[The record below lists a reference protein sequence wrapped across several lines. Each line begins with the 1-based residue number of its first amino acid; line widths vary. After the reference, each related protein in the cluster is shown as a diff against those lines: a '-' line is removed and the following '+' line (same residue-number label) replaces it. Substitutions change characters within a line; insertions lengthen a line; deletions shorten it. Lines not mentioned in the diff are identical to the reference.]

1 MSTMSVFKGRFSAQT
16 PSLTQGSIVRCIL
29 TFAMPLFL
37 GQLLQQ
43 LYNLADAWVL
53 GNFAPEEAF
62 AAVSSGGSLTFL
74 VTGFFNGVAIGG
86 SVIISRYFGARDEEN
101 VSRAIHN
108 NFLFGILISV
118 LSTAVGLLLAPRLLG
133 LINTPEEVLPYSLTY
148 FQIYFAGV
156 STVILYN
163 MCMAIMRS
171 LGDSLHPLYYLAVSS
186 LLNVALD
193 LLFVA
198 VLPPETLM
206 GLVAADIPPELKLG
220 AAKVAGAAIATVLTQ
235 GISVA
240 LCLLRMC
247 RVPDYTRLDFRK
259 LHLHR
264 DIMPQVI
271 RQGLP
276 TGVQNAVISI
286 GNLVIQSNINS
297 FKEHAMAGQGAYAR
311 IEGVVFLPIMS
322 ISMALTTFISQN
334 LGAREYDRAK
344 RGALFGVASGVLLAE
359 AVGLLFLRFAPD
371 ALRFFV
377 DTEEALDYG
386 AIHVRVAAPFYF
398 LLAFSHCAAGVMRGC
413 GKAIVP
419 MISMLSFWCVV
430 RVIYVTVALRFFPVY
445 DTIPWAYPITWS
457 LSSVVFLL
465 FLLKSD
471 WLHAFDLEK
480 QLS

>member
-1 MSTMSVFKGRFSAQT
+1 MSMFKGLFSAQA
-16 PSLTQGSIVRCIL
+16 PSLTEGPIVRRIL
-29 TFAMPLFL
+29 SFAMPLFL

-101 VSRAIHN
+101 VTRSIHN

-118 LSTAVGLLLAPRLLG
+118 LSTAVGLLLAPRLL
-133 LINTPEEVLPYSLTY
+133 LLMNTPEEVLPYSLTY
-148 FQIYFAGV
+148 FRIYFAGV
-156 STVILYN
+156 ATVILYN

-186 LLNVALD
+186 LLNVVLD

-198 VLPPETLM
+198 VLPPEALM
-206 GLVAADIPPELKLG
+206 GLVSADTPPELKLG

-235 GISVA
+235 GISVV

-247 RVPDYTRLDFRK
+247 RVPDFTRLDFRK

-276 TGVQNAVISI
+276 TGIQNAVISI

-334 LGAREYDRAK
+334 LGAREYGRAK
-344 RGALFGVASGVLLAE
+344 RGALFGIISGVLLAE
-359 AVGLLFLRFAPD
+359 LVGLLFLLFAPD

-377 DTEEALDYG
+377 DTEEALDFG
-386 AIHVRVAAPFYF
+386 TIHVRVAAPFYF
-398 LLAFSHCAAGVMRGC
+398 LLAFSHCAAGVLRGC

-430 RVIYVTVALRFFPVY
+430 RVIYVTFALRLFPGVY
-445 DTIPWAYPITWS
+445 EMIPWAYPITWS
-457 LSSVVFLL
+457 LSSILFMI

-471 WLHAFDLEK
+471 WTHAFDLEK
-480 QLS
+480 EVHA

>member
-1 MSTMSVFKGRFSAQT
+1 MSIMSILKGRFGAQAT
-16 PSLTQGSIVRCIL
+16 PLTQGSIVRCIL
-29 TFAMPLFL
+29 TFALPLFL

-86 SVIISRYFGARDEEN
+86 SVIISRYFGAKDEEN
-101 VSRAIHN
+101 VTRSIHN
-108 NFLFGILISV
+108 NFLFGLIISV
-118 LSTAVGLLLAPRLLG
+118 LSTAAGLLLAPRLLR
-133 LINTPEEVLPYSLTY
+133 LMNTPENVLPYSLTY
-148 FQIYFAGV
+148 FRIYFGGV

-163 MCMAIMRS
+163 ICMAIMRA
-171 LGDSLHPLYYLAVSS
+171 LGDSIHPLYYLAVSS
-186 LLNVALD
+186 LLNVVLD

-198 VLPPETLM
+198 VLPW
-206 GLVAADIPPELKLG
+206 G
-220 AAKVAGAAIATVLTQ
+220 VAGAAIATILTQ
-235 GISVA
+235 GISVI

-247 RVPDYTRLDFRK
+247 RLKDFTRLDFRK
-259 LHLHR
+259 LRLHPDLMR
-264 DIMPQVI
+264 QVMS
-271 RQGLP
+271 QGLP

-297 FKEHAMAGQGAYAR
+297 FQEHAMAGQGAYAR
-311 IEGVVFLPIMS
+311 VEGVVFLPIMS

-344 RGALFGVASGVLLAE
+344 KGALFGILSGVALAE
-359 AVGLLFLRFAPD
+359 LVGVLFLLFAPL
-371 ALRFFV
+371 ALRIFV
-377 DTEEALDYG
+377 DSEEALAFG
-386 AIHVRVAAPFYF
+386 ATHVRIDAPFYF

-419 MISMLSFWCVV
+419 MVSMLSFWCVV
-430 RVIYVTVALRFFPVY
+430 RVIYVTVALQFFPVY
-445 DTIPWAYPITWS
+445 ETIPWAYPITWS
-457 LSSVVFLL
+457 LSSLVFLL

-471 WLHAFDLEK
+471 WLHAFDTEK
-480 QLS
+480 HQS

>member
-1 MSTMSVFKGRFSAQT
+1 MFIMSIFKGRFGAQAQ
-16 PSLTQGSIVRCIL
+16 PLTQGPIARRIL

-86 SVIISRYFGARDEEN
+86 SVIISRYFGAKDEEN
-101 VSRAIHN
+101 VTRAIHN
-108 NFLFGILISV
+108 NFLFGLIVSV
-118 LSTAVGLLLAPRLLG
+118 LSTVAGLLIAPWLLG
-133 LINTPEEVLPYSLTY
+133 IMNTPENVLPYSLTY
-148 FQIYFAGV
+148 FRIYFGGV

-163 MCMAIMRS
+163 ICMAIMRA
-171 LGDSLHPLYYLAVSS
+171 LGDSIHPLYYLAISS
-186 LLNVALD
+186 LLNVVLD

-198 VLPPETLM
+198 VLPW
-206 GLVAADIPPELKLG
+206 G
-220 AAKVAGAAIATVLTQ
+220 VAGAAIATILTQ
-235 GISVA
+235 GISVI

-247 RVPDYTRLDFRK
+247 RLKDFTRLDFRK
-259 LHLHR
+259 LRLHPDLMR
-264 DIMPQVI
+264 QVMS
-271 RQGLP
+271 QGLP

-297 FKEHAMAGQGAYAR
+297 FQEHAMAGQGAYAR

-344 RGALFGVASGVLLAE
+344 KGAVFGIISGVAMAELVGVLF
-359 AVGLLFLRFAPD
+359 LLFAPL
-371 ALRFFV
+371 ALRVFV
-377 DTEEALDYG
+377 DSEEALAFG
-386 AIHVRVAAPFYF
+386 VTHVRIAAPFYF

-430 RVIYVTVALRFFPVY
+430 RVIYVTTALHFFPEVY
-445 DTIPWAYPITWS
+445 ALIPWAYPLTWS
-457 LSSVVFLL
+457 LSSLLFLL

-471 WLHAFDLEK
+471 WLHAFDIGK
-480 QLS
+480 HQS

>member
-1 MSTMSVFKGRFSAQT
+1 MIKIKGLFGAQA
-16 PSLTQGSIVRCIL
+16 PSLTEGPIVRRIL
-29 TFAMPLFL
+29 FFALPLFL

-86 SVIISRYFGARDEEN
+86 SVIISRYFGAKDEEN
-101 VSRAIHN
+101 VTRAIHN
-108 NFLFGILISV
+108 NFLFGVIVSV
-118 LSTAVGLLLAPRLLG
+118 LSTAAGLLLAPRLLG
-133 LINTPEEVLPYSLTY
+133 MMNTPENVLPYSLTY
-148 FQIYFAGV
+148 FRIYFGGV
-156 STVILYN
+156 ATVILYN
-163 MCMAIMRS
+163 ICMAIMRA

-198 VLPPETLM
+198 VLPW
-206 GLVAADIPPELKLG
+206 G
-220 AAKVAGAAIATVLTQ
+220 VAGAAIATVLTQ

-247 RVPDYTRLDFRK
+247 RLKDFTRLDFRK
-259 LHLHR
+259 LRLHPDLMR
-264 DIMPQVI
+264 QVMS
-271 RQGLP
+271 QGLP

-297 FKEHAMAGQGAYAR
+297 FQEHAMAGQGAYAR

-322 ISMALTTFISQN
+322 ISMALTTFVSQN
-334 LGAREYDRAK
+334 LGAREYGRAK
-344 RGALFGVASGVLLAE
+344 RGALFGIITGVALAELVGVLF
-359 AVGLLFLRFAPD
+359 LLFAPP
-371 ALRFFV
+371 ALRIFV
-377 DTEEALDYG
+377 DSEEALAYG

-398 LLAFSHCAAGVMRGC
+398 LLAFSHCAAGVLRGC

-457 LSSVVFLL
+457 LSSVLFLV

-471 WLHAFDLEK
+471 WTHAFDSRK
-480 QLS
+480 

>member
-1 MSTMSVFKGRFSAQT
+1 MFKLKDRFGAQA
-16 PSLTQGSIVRCIL
+16 PSLTEGPIVGRIFS
-29 TFAMPLFL
+29 FALPLFL

-53 GNFAPEEAF
+53 GKFAEEAAF

-74 VTGFFNGVAIGG
+74 ITGFFNGVAIGG
-86 SVIISRYFGARDEEN
+86 GVIISRYFGAKDEEN
-101 VSRAIHN
+101 VSRSIHN
-108 NFLFGILISV
+108 NFLFGLIVSV
-118 LSTAVGLLLAPRLLG
+118 LSTAAGLLLAPRLLR
-133 LINTPEEVLPYSLTY
+133 LMNTPDEVLPFSLLY
-148 FQIYFAGV
+148 FRIYFGGV

-163 MCMAIMRS
+163 ICMAIMRS
-171 LGDSLHPLYYLAVSS
+171 LGDSVHPLYYLLISS

-198 VLPPETLM
+198 
-206 GLVAADIPPELKLG
+206 GLQLG
-220 AAKVAGAAIATVLTQ
+220 VAGAAIATVLTQ
-235 GISVA
+235 GISVV
-240 LCLLRMC
+240 LCLRRMC

-259 LHLHR
+259 LRLHR

-286 GNLVIQSNINS
+286 GNLVVQSNINS
-297 FKEHAMAGQGAYAR
+297 FGEHAMAGQGAYAR
-311 IEGVVFLPIMS
+311 IEGVVFLPITA
-322 ISMALTTFISQN
+322 ISMALPTFISQN
-334 LGAREYDRAK
+334 LGAKEYGRAK
-344 RGALFGVASGVLLAE
+344 KGAIFGILSGMALAE
-359 AVGLLFLRFAPD
+359 LVGLALIIAAPAALRIFVDHPD
-371 ALRFFV
+371 ALVF
-377 DTEEALDYG
+377 G
-386 AIHVRVAAPFYF
+386 AAHVRIDAPFYF

-430 RVIYVTVALRFFPVY
+430 RVIYVTLALRFFPVY
-445 DTIPWAYPITWS
+445 EMIPWAYPLTWS

-471 WLHAFDLEK
+471 WLHAFDIEK
-480 QLS
+480 HQL